1 MISLQAFSFIF
12 VSKNIYVRD
21 LYQLNMATLWLIFAF
36 FSNPTDLEKQLLA
49 QQTSLSRNLVDPFLL
64 YHCCLLDFY
73 LPTLNRNRRPYVI
86 ILMGLALSNTKI
98 LHYQQIEEHFCTLTH
113 RIYEACWKYKK
124 CSFGSMYIC
133 IAFFPYSYDF
143 DIVFFSY

>member
-1 MISLQAFSFIF
+1 MISLQAFSLIF
-12 VSKNIYVRD
+12 VSKNIYVRE

-36 FSNPTDLEKQLLA
+36 FSYLTDLEKQLLA

-73 LPTLNRNRRPYVI
+73 LPTLNRNRRPYVV

-98 LHYQQIEEHFCTLTH
+98 LHYQQIEEHFVLLLIEYMKLVGNIKNVILEQCIYAQLFFLIHMTL
-113 RIYEACWKYKK
+113 I
-124 CSFGSMYIC
+124 
-133 IAFFPYSYDF
+133 
-143 DIVFFSY
+143 